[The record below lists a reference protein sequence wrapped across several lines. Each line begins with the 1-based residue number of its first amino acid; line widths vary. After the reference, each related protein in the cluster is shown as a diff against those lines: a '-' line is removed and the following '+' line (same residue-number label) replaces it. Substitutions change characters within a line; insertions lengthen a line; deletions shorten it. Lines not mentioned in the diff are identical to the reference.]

1 MKRNGLISV
10 IIWCFVSCSFV
21 GRGRFSF
28 LIKQIN
34 STCTCYC
41 VFWPIVIVSQYICLK
56 GLRNHY
62 NSVKSSNHWFNW
74 LINAKLSISLLLKE
88 TLVLRH
94 VANLMFQCPLT
105 NTCILFCILVIG
117 QTCSESNKR
126 NTEALPTATVSLQSY
141 SSPGWRVT
149 YYP

>member
-74 LINAKLSISLLLKE
+74 LINTKLSISLLLKE
-88 TLVLRH
+88 TLVLRS
-94 VANLMFQCPLT
+94 NLILKT
-105 NTCILFCILVIG
+105 NRFSSILA
-117 QTCSESNKR
+117 K
-126 NTEALPTATVSLQSY
+126 ALMMLQSY
-141 SSPGWRVT
+141 KNGHIFSNLILI
-149 YYP
+149 YF

>member
-21 GRGRFSF
+21 GR
-28 LIKQIN
+28 
-34 STCTCYC
+34 
-41 VFWPIVIVSQYICLK
+41 
-56 GLRNHY
+56 
-62 NSVKSSNHWFNW
+62 
-74 LINAKLSISLLLKE
+74 A
-88 TLVLRH
+88 
-94 VANLMFQCPLT
+94 
-105 NTCILFCILVIG
+105 IG

-126 NTEALPTATVSLQSY
+126 NTEALPSATVSLQSY